1 MSKTIGVLGG
11 MGPYAT
17 LDFLRLI
24 LDLTTAKRE
33 SEHYRVIVDSNPKIP
48 SRTRAYLFGDADPVP
63 MMRES
68 VLNLMHAGADFIV
81 LPCNSAHY
89 FLPRVFD
96 GISIKV
102 VDMVESTSGVIIQ
115 HGWKKVGV
123 LAGEVTVGSQLYER
137 YLTPNDVCVV
147 HVSEDEQKGVRRII
161 EDVKNNKISI
171 QTRTIFAD
179 LIDTLIKNG
188 AQSIILGCTE
198 LQAIVRD
205 LKLNIP
211 IIDSLE
217 VLARA
222 AIAEASKAEM
232 H

>member
-1 MSKTIGVLGG
+1 MSKTIGVIGG

-24 LDLTTAKRE
+24 LDLTGAKRE
-33 SEHYRVIVDSNPKIP
+33 SEHFRVVVDSNPKIP

-68 VLNLMHAGADFIV
+68 ALNLMNAGADFIV

-89 FLPRVFD
+89 FLSRVFE
-96 GISIKV
+96 GFPIHV
-102 VDMVESTSGVIIQ
+102 VDMVESTSNVIIQ
-115 HGWKKVGV
+115 QGWKKVGV
-123 LAGEVTVGSQLYER
+123 LAGEVTVGAGLYEK

-147 HVSEDEQKGVRRII
+147 HVNNDEQKTVRRII
-161 EDVKNNKISI
+161 EDVKNNEISH
-171 QTRTIFAD
+171 QTEALLVS
-179 LIDTLIKNG
+179 LIDVLVNNG

-198 LQAIVRD
+198 LQAVIRD
-205 LKLNIP
+205 LKVNIP
-211 IIDSLE
+211 IVDSLE

-222 AIAEASKAEM
+222 AIAEAGKADER
-232 H
+232 

>member
-24 LDLTTAKRE
+24 LDLTGAAKE
-33 SEHYRVIVDSNPKIP
+33 SEHFRVVIDSNPRIP

-68 VLNLMHAGADFIV
+68 ATNLLHAGADFIV

-89 FLPRVFD
+89 FLPRVLEGAPFQ
-96 GISIKV
+96 I
-102 VDMVESTSGVIIQ
+102 VDMVESTSKVIVQ
-115 HGWKKVGV
+115 QGWKTVGV
-123 LAGEVTVGSQLYER
+123 LAGEVTVGARLYEK
-137 YLTPNDVCVV
+137 YLMPHGINVV
-147 HVSEDEQKGVRRII
+147 QVSAEEQKFVRKII
-161 EDVKNNKISI
+161 EDVKNNEITA
-171 QTRTIFAD
+171 QTGSGLAA
-179 LIDTLIKNG
+179 LIDILVKNG

-198 LQAIVRD
+198 LQAVIRK
-205 LKLNIP
+205 LKVTIP
-211 IIDSLE
+211 IVDSLE

-222 AIAEASKAEM
+222 AIAEARSADAL
-232 H
+232 